1 MFHCK
6 DKPLIKLK
14 INGTK
19 INSIK
24 FMNVL
29 GVHFDSKL
37 NGQIHIQNAISKSKK
52 ALQAIKINKEL
63 FSKQELMSLVTAN
76 YYSILFHSSEI
87 WLIPSLTCQMKT
99 QLMSAYLNYIALPM
113 NFQSH
118 LNASIH

>member
-14 INGTK
+14 INGTE

-52 ALQAIKINKEL
+52 ALQAIKINKEF
-63 FSKQELMSLVTAN
+63 FSKQEVMSLVTAN

-99 QLMSAYLNYIALPM
+99 QLMSAYLNYIALSM

>member
-14 INGTK
+14 INGTE